1 MSGLIDYVAQFEA
14 YLLTEKRVA
23 ENTFSAYSS
32 DIRQLCQ
39 YLADK
44 HTQIG
49 KCTKEHL
56 RSFLKELKGNGV
68 GAKSLSRK
76 ISAIKLLYAF
86 LKEQYKLPNIAGV
99 LIFPTIEKRL
109 PNYLSEQEVQQ
120 LLQAAEKDKSNRGIR
135 NKVMLYVL
143 YASGVRVSELVSLT
157 IDQLHFDTGF
167 IHVAG
172 KGKKERV
179 IPLPKSIFDMLR
191 YYFDH
196 VYPQLLP
203 KNKEQGVMSV
213 GARTNY
219 LFFSQYKNKLK
230 PMSRQYFWQTL
241 KKILMLAGL
250 TRNVTPHSLRH
261 SLATHLLKNGA
272 DIRSLQMLLGHENL
286 STVQIYTHL
295 GSTQLREVYDKK
307 HPRA

>member
-1 MSGLIDYVAQFEA
+1 MSDLIDYAAQFEA
-14 YLLTEKRVA
+14 YLLTERRVA
-23 ENTFSAYSS
+23 GNTFSAYAS
-32 DIRQLCQ
+32 DVRQLCQ
-39 YLADK
+39 YLAERR
-44 HTQIG
+44 IPLA
-49 KCTKEHL
+49 KCAKEHL
-56 RSFLKELKGNGV
+56 RAFFKELKGSGV

-76 ISAIKLLYAF
+76 ISSIKLLYSF
-86 LKEQYKLPNIAGV
+86 LKERYKFPNVAGA

-109 PNYLSEQEVQQ
+109 PNYLSEQEVQ
-120 LLQAAEKDKSNRGIR
+120 LLLLTADKDVSSRGIR

-157 IDQLHFDTGF
+157 IDQIHFDSGF
-167 IHVAG
+167 IHVVG

-179 IPLPKSIFDMLR
+179 IPLPKSILELLR
-191 YYFDH
+191 YYLDH
-196 VYPQLLP
+196 VYQKLLP
-203 KNKEQGVMSV
+203 KQKEQG
-213 GARTNY
+213 AENY
-219 LFFSQYKNKLK
+219 LFFSLYKNKIK

-241 KKILMLAGL
+241 KRILVLAGL
-250 TRNVTPHSLRH
+250 TKNVTPHSLRH

-295 GSTQLREVYDKK
+295 GNTQLREVYDKK